1 MDGPSVDPVR
11 GPRPEARPKPGLRH
25 PDFPHVP
32 FQQDRVPGK
41 DIFTG
46 EPCDTEVIFA
56 VSY

>member
-1 MDGPSVDPVR
+1 
-11 GPRPEARPKPGLRH
+11 
-25 PDFPHVP
+25 VP